1 MYQYT
6 DYQYSGKYNLIK
18 NILIKNKITAIKP
31 VAFILGGQPGA
42 GCENV
47 GKKREKKSIF
57 I

>member
-18 NILIKNKITAIKP
+18 NILIKNKISAIKP